1 MGKNKKKFTLIIH
14 IFDISQFRMK
24 LNKRKRIEIIMKSQP
39 K

>member
-1 MGKNKKKFTLIIH
+1 MGENNKKFTLIIH
-14 IFDISQFRMK
+14 TFDISEFRMK